1 MKKQLFKKIITCV
14 LTIAMTASLAACGK
28 SSSGGGQANV
38 SGLDENGEVVEITFP
53 LAEKAELSF
62 ITSAPANS
70 TQEPN
75 EREIFKRMEEATNV
89 HINWTCFVE
98 DQFNDK
104 KNLALSQ
111 AKSLPDGLFNA
122 GMSNYDLLRYAKQ
135 GVIIPLEDL
144 IDNYMPNLQA
154 VFEKYP
160 EYRTMSTA
168 PDGHIYAFPWIE
180 QLGEGKEAIQSIGG
194 MPFINKKWLDELGL
208 EVPTTTDELEQ
219 VLLAFKEKDPAGNG
233 QTIPMTFIINDGDQD
248 FYELMGAFGEGYG
261 DVPDHIAV
269 TNDKKVIW
277 TATQDG
283 YKEAIAWLHKLY
295 EQGLMDPEGFTQD
308 WGTYVAKGKSD
319 RYGLFFTWDAANIGS
334 NLDDYIPLP
343 ALAGPT
349 GMKSVARQSGS
360 ATSGYDRGRCV
371 LTSKCSNTALAAKWL
386 DQMYAPLQS
395 PQNNWGTY
403 GEEGKFNIFEMSEN
417 ENGEPMLKHM
427 DLGTESPVEVRQ
439 AQSVNG
445 PLAILNDYYGTYVTC
460 PDDAQYRLDWIREI
474 YVPDMIEEYV
484 YPNVFMSQE
493 DTDKLN
499 QYETDL
505 KKYTNQMRADWVMNG
520 GVEEGWEAYIQ
531 KLDEYGLQEYLE
543 IRQKYL
549 DDYFAAGNE

>member
-1 MKKQLFKKIITCV
+1 MKKRLLKKV
-14 LTIAMTASLAACGK
+14 LALTLTAATILSMTACGNSATGAA
-28 SSSGGGQANV
+28 ST
-38 SGLDENGEVVEITFP
+38 SGLDENGQVREITFP
-53 LAEKAELSF
+53 LEEKAQLTF

-70 TQEPN
+70 TQNPN
-75 EREIFKRMEEATNV
+75 ERVIFQRMEEATNV
-89 HINWTCFVE
+89 HVEWTCFVE

-135 GVIIPLEDL
+135 GVIIPVEDL
-144 IDNYMPNLQA
+144 IDNYMPNLKA
-154 VFEKYP
+154 VFEQYP
-160 EYRTMSTA
+160 EYRTMCTT

-194 MPFINKKWLDELGL
+194 MPFINKKWLDQLGL

-219 VLLAFKEKDPAGNG
+219 VLLTFKEKDPAGNG
-233 QTIPMTFIINDGDQD
+233 QTIPMSFIINGGNEDLH
-248 FYELMGAFGEGYG
+248 ELMGAFGEGYG

-283 YKEAIAWLHKLY
+283 YKEAIEWLHKLY
-295 EQGLMDPEGFTQD
+295 EEGLMDPEGFTQD
-308 WGTYVAKGKSD
+308 WGTFVSKGKAD

-334 NLDDYIPLP
+334 NLEDYIPLP
-343 ALAGPT
+343 ALTGPT
-349 GMKSVARQSGS
+349 GMKSVCRQSGS
-360 ATSGYDRGRCV
+360 ATSGFDRGRCV
-371 LTSKCSNTALAAKWL
+371 LTSNCKDTALAAKWL

-417 ENGEPMLKHM
+417 EKGEPMLKHM

-484 YPNVFMSQE
+484 YPNVFTTQE
-493 DTDKLN
+493 DADTLN

-505 KKYTNQMRADWVMNG
+505 KKYTEQMKADWIMNG
-520 GVEEGWEAYIQ
+520 GVQEGWDAYLK
-531 KLDEYGLQEYLE
+531 KLDEYGLQKYLE
-543 IRQKYL
+543 IKQSYL
-549 DDYFAAGNE
+549 DAYYADSQG

>member
-1 MKKQLFKKIITCV
+1 MKKQLFKK
-14 LTIAMTASLAACGK
+14 TIACALAVAMTVSLAACGK

-70 TQEPN
+70 TQDPN
-75 EREIFKRMEEATNV
+75 EREIFKRLEEATNV

-168 PDGHIYAFPWIE
+168 PEGHIYAFPWIE

-219 VLLAFKEKDPAGNG
+219 VLIAFKEKDPAGNG

-308 WGTYVAKGKSD
+308 
-319 RYGLFFTWDAANIGS
+319 
-334 NLDDYIPLP
+334 
-343 ALAGPT
+343 
-349 GMKSVARQSGS
+349 
-360 ATSGYDRGRCV
+360 
-371 LTSKCSNTALAAKWL
+371 
-386 DQMYAPLQS
+386 
-395 PQNNWGTY
+395 WGTY

-505 KKYTNQMRADWVMNG
+505 KKYTNQMRADWIMNG
-520 GVEEGWEAYIQ
+520 GVEEGWDAYIQ

>member
-1 MKKQLFKKIITCV
+1 
-14 LTIAMTASLAACGK
+14 
-28 SSSGGGQANV
+28 
-38 SGLDENGEVVEITFP
+38 
-53 LAEKAELSF
+53 
-62 ITSAPANS
+62 
-70 TQEPN
+70 
-75 EREIFKRMEEATNV
+75 
-89 HINWTCFVE
+89 
-98 DQFNDK
+98 
-104 KNLALSQ
+104 
-111 AKSLPDGLFNA
+111 
-122 GMSNYDLLRYAKQ
+122 MSNYDLLRYAKQ

-154 VFEKYP
+154 VFEKY
-160 EYRTMSTA
+160 
-168 PDGHIYAFPWIE
+168 
-180 QLGEGKEAIQSIGG
+180 
-194 MPFINKKWLDELGL
+194 
-208 EVPTTTDELEQ
+208 
-219 VLLAFKEKDPAGNG
+219 PAGNG

-520 GVEEGWEAYIQ
+520 GVEEGWDAYIQ